1 MNKLLFVILTLLPLR
16 ALAQDVAPSTLPKLP
31 NEDTRVKFWSIDTGV
46 RSTFIKDA
54 AYDPYSRNDALT
66 QLSIGMARTTIV
78 RGNLSFAPGFRW
90 DVGSS
95 TATARGAETNL
106 LAHRLTVPLEARL
119 HADTWLYVFGRFAP
133 GAMYQRSRVQ
143 DAALAE
149 AMTDSGWVPAADVS
163 AGVSMMFASFVS
175 GAGSETSHAPRFWI
189 TPEVGY
195 AWAGRASAAL
205 SPKTEA
211 DDPRAFGT
219 LSMAGVAVRGAFL
232 RVNVTTTF

>member
-1 MNKLLFVILTLLPLR
+1 MNKLLFVLLTLLPAR
-16 ALAQDVAPSTLPKLP
+16 ALAQDVA
-31 NEDTRVKFWSIDTGV
+31 EDVAPEVVPRSQDTHVKFWSIDAGV
-46 RSTFIKDA
+46 RGTFIKDA
-54 AYDPYSRNDALT
+54 AYDPYSRDDALS
-66 QLSIGMARTTIV
+66 QFSIGMARTTII

-95 TATARGAETNL
+95 SATARGAETNL

-163 AGVSMMFASFVS
+163 AGVSMLFASFTS
-175 GAGSETSHAPRFWI
+175 SKTSHAPRFWI

-232 RVNVTTTF
+232 RINVTTTF

>member
-1 MNKLLFVILTLLPLR
+1 MKKLLFVLLLALPAR
-16 ALAQDVAPSTLPKLP
+16 ASAQDVDPTPS
-31 NEDTRVKFWSIDTGV
+31 DTRVKFWSIDTGA
-46 RSTFIKDA
+46 RTTFVKDA
-54 AYDPYSRNDALT
+54 GYDPYSRNDALT
-66 QLSIGMARTTIV
+66 QFSIGMARTTIV
-78 RGNLSFAPGFRW
+78 RGNFSFAPGFRW

-95 TATARGAETNL
+95 ASTARGAETNL
-106 LAHRLTVPLEARL
+106 LAHRITVPLEARL
-119 HADTWLYVFGRFAP
+119 HAEPWLYVFGRFAP
-133 GAMYQRSRVQ
+133 GAIYQRSRVQ
-143 DAALAE
+143 DAALSE

-163 AGVSMMFASFVS
+163 IGASIMFASFAS
-175 GAGSETSHAPRFWI
+175 SETSHAPRFWL

-219 LSMAGVAVRGAFL
+219 LSMTGVAVRGVFL

>member
-1 MNKLLFVILTLLPLR
+1 MNKLLFVVLTLIPLP
-16 ALAQDVAPSTLPKLP
+16 AFADENTDDVAPEVVAPSR
-31 NEDTRVKFWSIDTGV
+31 DTHVKFWSIDGGV
-46 RSTFIKDA
+46 RTTFIKDA

-66 QLSIGMARTTIV
+66 QFSLGMARTTII
-78 RGNLSFAPGFRW
+78 RGNFSFAPGFRW
-90 DVGSS
+90 DFGSS
-95 TATARGAETNL
+95 NATARGAETNL

-119 HADTWLYVFGRFAP
+119 HAESWLYVFGRFAP
-133 GAMYQRSRVQ
+133 GVMYQRSRVK
-143 DAALAE
+143 DGALAE

-163 AGVSMMFASFVS
+163 AGVSMLFASFS
-175 GAGSETSHAPRFWI
+175 GSPTSHAPRFWI

-219 LSMAGVAVRGAFL
+219 LSMTGVAVRGAFL
-232 RVNVTTTF
+232 RVNITTTF